1 MATADAT
8 TAVEVVEATAIAM
21 TTVATAEA
29 VVTTIHALTATAT
42 AMPIVEETIDTVVA
56 SVVEEGTVAAATT
69 GRPVD
74 HQPSQPPAEAMPVI
88 LATRHRLVST
98 RSVAATIRIG
108 GEVGSL
114 A

>member
-21 TTVATAEA
+21 TTAVTAEA
-29 VVTTIHALTATAT
+29 VVMTTHALTAT
-42 AMPIVEETIDTVVA
+42 AMPIVEETTDTVA
-56 SVVEEGTVAAATT
+56 SVVEEATVAAATT

-74 HQPSQPPAEAMPVI
+74 HQRSQPPAEAMPVI
-88 LATRHRLVST
+88 LATRHRLANT